1 MSTSNDLVLFDTTLR
16 DGAQME
22 GLTLTVDD
30 KLRIAQK
37 IDELG
42 VQYIEGGWPGSN
54 PKDEEFFARAPKEL
68 RLKHAKL
75 VTFSST
81 RRAGTTPGKDP
92 NLRITIGASTPA
104 VCIVGKSW
112 DLHVREALRTTLDEN
127 VKMVGDTVRYL
138 KRHFDEVFFDAE
150 HFFDGFKNNPQ
161 YAMRVL
167 EAAAENGADC
177 TVLCDTN
184 GGCLPHEIHAIV
196 GRVREAMDVD
206 FGIHC
211 HNDAACAVANSLAAV
226 DAGVVHVQGV
236 VNGYGERCGNADLG
250 AIAANLVLKL
260 DKPVIT
266 REQLGGL
273 SEVSHYVAEQCNLT
287 PNPQQPYVG
296 TSAFAHKAGLHASA
310 VVRRRDLYEHV
321 DPDLVGN
328 IRHLVVSELAGRATI
343 VVKAQELGV
352 DLPEGDKTLSGVI
365 RRVKDLEHLGYHFE
379 AADGSFELLLRRA
392 TGWEQQFF
400 SIESFRV
407 IVETDASGSL
417 SSEATVKLHIGD
429 ERIISTAE
437 GNGPVNALDAAL
449 RKALI
454 ENYPELDRIHLA
466 DYKVR
471 ILNENQGT
479 GAVTRVLIE
488 SRDGEKEW
496 GTIGVSENIV
506 EASWEALLDGYVY
519 GLLHHPR

>member
-1 MSTSNDLVLFDTTLR
+1 MSTSKDLVLFDTTLR

-22 GLTLTVDD
+22 GLALTVDD

-54 PKDEEFFARAPKEL
+54 PKDEEFYARAPNEL

-81 RRAGTTPGKDP
+81 RRAGTTAGKDP
-92 NLRITIGASTPA
+92 NLRITVGASTPV

-127 VKMVGDTVRYL
+127 IKMVADTVKYL

-150 HFFDGFKNNPQ
+150 HFFDGFKHNPE

-167 EAAAENGADC
+167 EAAAGNGADC
-177 TVLCDTN
+177 LVLCDTN
-184 GGCLPHEIHAIV
+184 GGCLPGE
-196 GRVREAMDVD
+196 VREIVAQVHGAVGTPL
-206 FGIHC
+206 GIHC
-211 HNDAACAVANSLAAV
+211 HNDADCAVANSLAAV
-226 DAGVVHVQGV
+226 EAGAVHVQGAM
-236 VNGYGERCGNADLG
+236 NGYGERCGNANL
-250 AIAANLVLKL
+250 ASIAANLVLKL
-260 DKPVIT
+260 GSDVIT
-266 REQLGGL
+266 REQLGRLG
-273 SEVSHYVAEQCNLT
+273 EVAHFVAEVANRT

-296 TSAFAHKAGLHASA
+296 SSAFAHKAGLHASA
-310 VVRRRDLYEHV
+310 VARRRDLYEHV
-321 DPDLVGN
+321 DPSLVGN
-328 IRHLVVSELAGRATI
+328 VRHLVVSELAGRATI
-343 VVKAQELGV
+343 LVKAGELGV
-352 DLPEGDKTLSGVI
+352 DLGEGDRTISGVI
-365 RRVKDLEHLGYHFE
+365 RRVKELEHLGYHFE

-392 TGWEQQFF
+392 AGWEQEFF

-407 IVETDASGSL
+407 IVETDGAGGI
-417 SSEATVKLHIGD
+417 SSEATVKLHADGK
-429 ERIISTAE
+429 RFISTAE

-449 RKALI
+449 RKALVASF
-454 ENYPELDRIHLA
+454 PELDRIHLA

-471 ILNENQGT
+471 LLNENVGT
-479 GAVTRVLIE
+479 GATTRVLVE
-488 SRDGEKEW
+488 STDGEKEW
-496 GTIGVSENIV
+496 ATIGVSENII

-519 GLLHHPR
+519 GLLHQPR